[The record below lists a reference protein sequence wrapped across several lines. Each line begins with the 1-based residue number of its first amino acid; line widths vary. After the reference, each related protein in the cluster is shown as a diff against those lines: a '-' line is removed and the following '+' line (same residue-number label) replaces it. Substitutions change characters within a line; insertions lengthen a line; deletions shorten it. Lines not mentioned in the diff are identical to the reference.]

1 MESMLANETYKESG
15 NECEMLP
22 WFVNGTLNEH
32 EVLAM
37 ERHLQHCDDCAQE
50 LPVLRSL
57 RTTLSQ
63 ETVAV
68 LAPSPDT
75 EQFLAQLDQGEHGH
89 FNKSTWLIGAVAAAV
104 ALLAVAFFSSR
115 APTDPAIYQTV
126 VEADSTATFDYVL
139 QLSLHPQID
148 AAEHNTILQS
158 LQPVSIADLGT
169 AGDYRVVVRLQVQSV
184 DELERYRQRVESK
197 PAISSA
203 SVIAIELPIEAQ

>member
-1 MESMLANETYKESG
+1 MESMLANETYNESSD
-15 NECEMLP
+15 ECEMLP
-22 WFVNGTLNEH
+22 WFINGTLNEH

-37 ERHLQHCDDCAQE
+37 ERHLQQCDDCAQE

-57 RTTLSQ
+57 RSSLSQ

-68 LAPSPDT
+68 LAPNPNS
-75 EQFLAQLDQGEHGH
+75 EQFLAQLDQGEHGR
-89 FNKSTWLIGAVAAAV
+89 FNKSTWLMGAIAAGV

-139 QLSLHPQID
+139 QLSLDPQID
-148 AAEHNTILQS
+148 VAEHHTILQS
-158 LQPVSIADLGT
+158 LQPVSIADLDTTGE
-169 AGDYRVVVRLQVQSV
+169 YRVVVRLQVQSV
-184 DELERYRQRVESK
+184 DELERYRQRVESNT
-197 PAISSA
+197 AISSA